1 MKRDMDLIR
10 NILLEI
16 EKQDINSTYI
26 NNIAV
31 DGHTPME
38 IMQHVKL
45 MEDHGL
51 IRDCTYDLSYNTY
64 VRTITWEGYDFLEK
78 IRDHT
83 TWEKTKKI
91 IVQKGLPLVL
101 DTVKTVSTALVTAA
115 AEGVA
120 NSIIKNGGQI

>member
-16 EKQDINSTYI
+16 EKQDINSTHI
-26 NNIAV
+26 RPIVV
-31 DGHTPME
+31 DGYTPME

-51 IRDCTYDLSYNTY
+51 VRDCIYDRCYNTY

-83 TWEKTKKI
+83 MWEKTKNV
-91 IVQKGLPLVL
+91 IVQKGLPLVF

-120 NSIIKNGGQI
+120 KSIIKNGGQI